1 MFWHLSRFGSS
12 GQQRILLAENH
23 PSTLPVHLGGQ
34 WGISKPAKK
43 YNLQSVSW
51 VCPRAFSQYHT
62 PETPCLGGITEAYS
76 SDAQTN
82 LTLLQKLT
90 TCHDGVGCMFMFA
103 TGGVKWSWVRKQN
116 KIDWPLCRHGD
127 QAIKWH
133 GPGTGLPG
141 CHSRSRSGSFNTLDP
156 VRHNL
161 KVLKGLPSTHRCSV
175 CGLAAGQV
183 HSHLWHN

>member
-1 MFWHLSRFGSS
+1 MFWQLSRFGSS
-12 GQQRILLAENH
+12 RQQRILLAENH

-51 VCPRAFSQYHT
+51 VGPRAFSQYHT

-116 KIDWPLCRHGD
+116 KIDWENLY
-127 QAIKWH
+127 AVMEIKRSS
-133 GPGTGLPG
+133 GMGLG
-141 CHSRSRSGSFNTLDP
+141 QGYQVVTLDP
-156 VRHNL
+156 
-161 KVLKGLPSTHRCSV
+161 GLVALTHWTQS
-175 CGLAAGQV
+175 GIT
-183 HSHLWHN
+183 